1 MTLVETKNQ
10 QSAVINQKS
19 SIQKRKSKIENRKSE
34 IVRRPRRL
42 RATPALRAMVRETEL
57 NARDFIYPLFVRHGE
72 GRSEIRSMPGV
83 YQLSV
88 PEAVREAEKASAL
101 GVPAVILFG
110 IPAEKDPIGLEN
122 FAEDGIVQ
130 QAIRAI
136 KRAIPEMVVVTDV
149 CLCEYTDH
157 GHCGVL
163 NTRTPTS
170 YHPRSGPDVGIPK
183 SGDFG
188 LLRPNLPEGYV
199 LNDET
204 LDILAKVAVSHAECG
219 ADIVA
224 PSGMM
229 DGMVAAIRG
238 ALDEHGFEHLPILS
252 YAVKYASSFYGPF
265 REAAEGAPKF
275 GDRKSHQ
282 MDPANVREALKEAAL
297 DVDEGADMLMVKPAL
312 AYLDV
317 IRVVKDAYP
326 EIPLAAYNVSG
337 EYAMVKA
344 AAANGWIDEAKVT
357 LETLTA
363 MKRAGADLILTY
375 HALDAAKWLK

>member
-1 MTLVETKNQ
+1 MALAENEKLITARRSLVN
-10 QSAVINQKS
+10 
-19 SIQKRKSKIENRKSE
+19 
-34 IVRRPRRL
+34 RPRRL
-42 RATPALRAMVRETEL
+42 RQTEALRSMVRETEL
-57 NARDFIYPLFVRHGE
+57 NPRDFIYPLFVRHGD
-72 GRSEIRSMPGV
+72 GRTPIASMPGIA
-83 YQLSV
+83 QLSV
-88 PEAVREAEKASAL
+88 DEAVREAESAAKL

-122 FAEDGIVQ
+122 FAHDGIVQ
-130 QAIRAI
+130 QAIRII
-136 KRAIPEMVVVTDV
+136 KRELPEMVVVTDV

-157 GHCGVL
+157 GHCGIL
-163 NTRTPTS
+163 NVA
-170 YHPRSGPDVGIPK
+170 PDGSQI
-183 SGDFG
+183 
-188 LLRPNLPEGYV
+188 RPSPELPEGYV
-199 LNDET
+199 LNDPT
-204 LDILAKVAVSHAECG
+204 LDVLGKVAVSHAECG

-229 DGMVAAIRG
+229 DGMVGAIRDV
-238 ALDEHGFEHLPILS
+238 LDTTGFEHVPILS

-282 MDPANVREALKEAAL
+282 MDPANVREALQEAAL
-297 DVDEGADMLMVKPAL
+297 DIEEGADMLMVKPAL

-317 IRVVKDAYP
+317 IHTVKEAFP
-326 EIPLAAYNVSG
+326 ELPMTAYNVSG

-357 LETLTA
+357 LETLLS

-375 HALDAAKWLK
+375 HALDAARWLK

>member
-1 MTLVETKNQ
+1 MTLLEVEHQ
-10 QSAVINQKS
+10 QS
-19 SIQKRKSKIENRKSE
+19 SITNRKSKTVN
-34 IVRRPRRL
+34 RPRRL

-57 NARDFIYPLFVRHGE
+57 NPRDFIYPLFVRHGQ
-72 GRSEIRSMPGV
+72 GRSEIRSMPGI

-88 PEAVREAEKASAL
+88 EEAVREAEVAL
-101 GVPAVILFG
+101 QSGVNAVILFG
-110 IPAEKDPIGLEN
+110 IPREKDPVGLEN
-122 FAEDGIVQ
+122 FSEDGIVQ
-130 QAIRAI
+130 QAIRLI
-136 KRAIPEMVVVTDV
+136 KKELPEMVVVTDV

-157 GHCGVL
+157 GHCGIL
-163 NTRTPTS
+163 NTGEHFQMS
-170 YHPRSGPDVGIPK
+170 
-183 SGDFG
+183 
-188 LLRPNLPEGYV
+188 LPEGYV
-199 LNDET
+199 LNDPT
-204 LDILAKVAVSHAECG
+204 LDVLAKVAVSHAQCG

-229 DGMVAAIRG
+229 DGMVAAIRE
-238 ALDEHGFEHLPILS
+238 ALDEVGYENLPILS

-282 MDPANVREALKEAAL
+282 MDPANVREALREAAL

-317 IRVVKDAYP
+317 IRVVKDAFP
-326 EIPLAAYNVSG
+326 ELPLAAYNVSG
-337 EYAMVKA
+337 EYAMIKA

-363 MKRAGADLILTY
+363 IKRAGADLILTY
-375 HALDAAKWLK
+375 HAVDAAKWLK